1 MTFKLKELKEIRDL
15 IDRTINIMLTRYG
28 KETVEELHEPR
39 RSEILKLDAEL
50 DIIATLISRIPGQ
63 EPKSSNKKSSS
74 SQQPSVYVPTKQ
86 DYLSM
91 FYGSML
97 VTRIHTNDLYGKLAT
112 GLSEIIGLDDGVN
125 APSEYDIANFHVTYN
140 SFLQKQLFADGDSR
154 TGLRKDH
161 PFLAVKTEILQQL
174 LELSYEMEKDAQVAV
189 VRSLITTEQAG
200 KSKPYAKV
208 TPESALAP
216 FKALVKSSDENET
229 SWTKLRKAL
238 EKLISDECGDKNVA
252 SINKLDAPR
261 STQLAFLD
269 QLSKTLA
276 SSDLN
281 DNEKTAVLA
290 GAMHLV
296 YHEIKLSYKLLSP
309 TGVVYNSL
317 TTILNADMVTA
328 QDVESLLHATNHFI
342 RHNTI
347 VLVPK
352 EESKEKTSKEQPRTY
367 CKAITQDNPF
377 AKIPDFD
384 LKHYLVLLQ
393 TMICDKRTVA
403 SKAIFEPILEA
414 EKIIEAS
421 QSKSNSWMPSIGMPS
436 ISMPSLGGMFGK
448 KAPKKSDSEPTVDQ
462 KRTEDHKDDETLVT
476 ETDNTRTLS

>member
-1 MTFKLKELKEIRDL
+1 MTFKLKELKQIRDL
-15 IDRTINIMLTRYG
+15 IDRTINIMLTNYG

-50 DIIATLISRIPGQ
+50 DIIATLISRIPEQ

-97 VTRIHTNDLYGKLAT
+97 VTRIHTNDLYGKLAK
-112 GLSEIIGLDDGVN
+112 GLAKIIGLNDGVD

-189 VRSLITTEQAG
+189 VRSLITTELAG
-200 KSKPYAKV
+200 KSRPYNKV
-208 TPESALAP
+208 TPESALA
-216 FKALVKSSDENET
+216 LVKSSDESET
-229 SWTKLRKAL
+229 SWTKLSKAL
-238 EKLISDECGDKNVA
+238 EKLISDECGGKGVGAIDELNA
-252 SINKLDAPR
+252 TR

-269 QLSKTLA
+269 QLSKTLD

-281 DNEKTAVLA
+281 NNEKTAVLA

-296 YHEIKLSYKLLSP
+296 RHEIKLSYTLLSP

-317 TTILNADMVTA
+317 TTILNADKVTA

-377 AKIPDFD
+377 AKIPNFD

-403 SKAIFEPILEA
+403 SQAIFKPILEA

-436 ISMPSLGGMFGK
+436 ISMPSIGGMFGK